1 MALGETL
8 QAHTLDDSVIFLED
22 GQQAFNKVS
31 PPPGK
36 NITKFKKKIIE
47 VTRVF

>member
-31 PPPGK
+31 PPVK
-36 NITKFKKKIIE
+36 T
-47 VTRVF
+47 